1 VRNLK
6 IEIEKFLPK
15 MVKLIEGQFFVVG
28 VLDAAEHKSAQT
40 QFESKGLKSFHGL
53 QARKVTN
60 LIDGATQEIGGELE
74 DQYKWLR
81 EPFADGNE
89 KQKEIQDFAKNY
101 IAEIQKDK
109 KNENRLVN
117 LVQAIVRN
125 PILRRDY
132 GSNSEKTQKIKGFD
146 SPMIDTGQF
155 FNSIKARVIK
165 NV

>member
-1 VRNLK
+1 
-6 IEIEKFLPK
+6 
-15 MVKLIEGQFFVVG
+15 MVKLIEGQFFEVG
-28 VLDAAEHKSAQT
+28 VLSPTEHKSAQT

-53 QARKVTN
+53 QARKVTS
-60 LIDGATQEIGGELE
+60 IVDGATQEIGAELE
-74 DQYKWLR
+74 AEYKWLR
-81 EPFADGNE
+81 NPFEDGNE

-101 IAEIQKDK
+101 IAEVQKEK
-109 KNENRLVN
+109 PSENRMVN

-132 GSNSEKTQKIKGFD
+132 GNNSLKTQMIKGFD